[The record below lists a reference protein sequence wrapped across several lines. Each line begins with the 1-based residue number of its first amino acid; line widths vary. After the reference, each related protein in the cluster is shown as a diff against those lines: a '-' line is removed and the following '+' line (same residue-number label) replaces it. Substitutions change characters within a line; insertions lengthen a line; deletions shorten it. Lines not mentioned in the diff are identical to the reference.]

1 MRRRDDS
8 GAKDV
13 GVRDET
19 RIILVGADDEL
30 PSEHVWYEGSGYS
43 IYAAEQPRSSW
54 REHTHDCVQITIG
67 LEPAHV
73 QAAWGSGSKPA
84 GQREISGNIVS
95 IIPPGEPHSTLWQR
109 RAILI
114 HLYLSKDLM
123 AANAAKL
130 SGERSSGERSSGLR
144 PVYLMRDLFIEEL
157 GRVLFRECQG
167 RPPRKFF
174 ADAVVT
180 VLTAHLLR
188 NYGSDPSPVT
198 AAPGSLGPARE
209 RRVREHIERSLDGDL
224 SIHALAQVV
233 GMNAQYFANAFRLT
247 TGFTPHRY
255 VSHRRIGRAQ
265 QLLVDTKLSLTEIA
279 YQCGFKSQS
288 QFTTLFR
295 QFTGMTPGRFRV
307 R

>member
-1 MRRRDDS
+1 
-8 GAKDV
+8 
-13 GVRDET
+13 
-19 RIILVGADDEL
+19 
-30 PSEHVWYEGSGYS
+30 
-43 IYAAEQPRSSW
+43 
-54 REHTHDCVQITIG
+54 
-67 LEPAHV
+67 
-73 QAAWGSGSKPA
+73 
-84 GQREISGNIVS
+84 
-95 IIPPGEPHSTLWQR
+95 
-109 RAILI
+109 
-114 HLYLSKDLM
+114 M

-130 SGERSSGERSSGLR
+130 SGEPSSGLR

-209 RRVREHIERSLDGDL
+209 RRVREHIERSLGGDL
-224 SIHALAQVV
+224 SIHALAEVV

-265 QLLVDTKLSLTEIA
+265 QLLVDTELSLTEIA

-295 QFTGMTPGRFRV
+295 QFTGMTPGRFRAK
-307 R
+307 